1 MASSLLLFFQSSR
14 LLAGLFVLTL
24 DTLITRGKSMS
35 TLRFTSEHEW
45 LRLEASGELTVG
57 ITNFAQEALGD
68 VVFVQLP
75 DLGPFVEG
83 HEVAVLESVKAA
95 SNISMPLTGDV
106 VAVNQAL
113 ADDPEQV
120 NASPMN
126 DGWFFRIRVDNLDA
140 FNDLMDQEGYDRFL
154 AENA

>member
-1 MASSLLLFFQSSR
+1 MLLFSQLHR
-14 LLAGLFVLTL
+14 TCGGLSVLHQ
-24 DTLITRGKSMS
+24 DTLITREKSMS
-35 TLRFTSEHEW
+35 TLRFTPEHEW

-57 ITNFAQEALGD
+57 ITDFAQQALGD

-75 DLGPFVEG
+75 DLGVFSAG

-95 SNISMPLTGDV
+95 SNITMPLTGEIV
-106 VAVNQAL
+106 EVNQAL

-120 NASPMN
+120 NASPMG
-126 DGWFFRIRVDNLDA
+126 DGWFFRIRIDNMAA
-140 FNDLMDQEGYDRFL
+140 FNDLLDQQAYDAFV